1 MSTDRIIVHSAIAP
15 TFIAALKAAL
25 SKNPEDPTSQ
35 PTLVSS
41 ASKTRVQKMIATAI
55 DSGAQIIQG
64 SVDTDTSIDA
74 SSATSV
80 RMGPVIFGNVKQDS
94 AIWQDESFASLA
106 AVMVV
111 DSDDEAVRVA
121 NEGGYGLSAAIFT
134 EDLRKGFKLA
144 KMIES
149 G

>member
-1 MSTDRIIVHSAIAP
+1 
-15 TFIAALKAAL
+15 
-25 SKNPEDPTSQ
+25 
-35 PTLVSS
+35 
-41 ASKTRVQKMIATAI
+41 MIATAI

-80 RMGPVIFGNVKQDS
+80 RMGPVIFENVKQDS

-144 KMIES
+144 KTIES